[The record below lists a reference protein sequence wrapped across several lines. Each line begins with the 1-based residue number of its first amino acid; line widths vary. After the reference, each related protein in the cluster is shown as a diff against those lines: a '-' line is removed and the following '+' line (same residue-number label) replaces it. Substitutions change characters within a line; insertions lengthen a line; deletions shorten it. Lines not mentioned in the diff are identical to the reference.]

1 MFVIYYSDELVAKA
15 REMDLLTYLRL
26 YEPENLVK
34 VHGNVYCTREHDSL
48 KISNGK
54 WMWWSRNIGGA
65 SALDYLI
72 KVKGKSFTEAMGIL
86 SSEKEIIP
94 SIFNARNTPQKVK
107 KLLLP
112 EKNDSLKHITKY
124 LMSRGIDKNIIESLI
139 AEGLLYESKG
149 YHNCIFLGKDDEGK
163 ARYAAYRGCTSDRIL
178 GEARGSDKP
187 YPFRIETAGDRLHLF
202 EGAIDLLSF
211 ATIQQR
217 YGMRWNADS
226 MLSMGGIGGSK
237 SSSIPIAIRR
247 FLREHPMISEI
258 HIHFDNDGPG
268 KAAAKALAVA
278 LETKYRVVNEPPP
291 IGKDYN
297 DYLKDLIARNRYER
311 RYYSGN
317 N

>member
-1 MFVIYYSDELVAKA
+1 
-15 REMDLLTYLRL
+15 MDLLTYLRL

-54 WMWWSRNIGGA
+54 WMWWSRNLGGA

-72 KVKGKSFTEAMGIL
+72 KVKGISFTEAMGIL
-86 SSEKEIIP
+86 SSEKETVP
-94 SIFNARNTPQKVK
+94 SFFNARNTPAKVK

-112 EKNDSLKHITKY
+112 EKNDSSKHITKY
-124 LMSRGIDKNIIESLI
+124 LMSRGIDKNIIKSLI
-139 AEGLLYESKG
+139 DDGLLYESKD

-178 GEARGSDKP
+178 GEASGSDKS
-187 YPFRIETAGDRLHLF
+187 YPFRIEVHSDKLHLF
-202 EGAIDLLSF
+202 ESAIDLLSF

-226 MLSMGGIGGSK
+226 MLSMGGIGVSK
-237 SSSIPIAIRR
+237 SGSIPIAIRR

-268 KAAAKALAVA
+268 KAAAKALAAA

-311 RYYSGN
+311 RYYSGHN
-317 N
+317 

>member
-1 MFVIYYSDELVAKA
+1 
-15 REMDLLTYLRL
+15 MDLLTYLRL

-54 WMWWSRNIGGA
+54 WMWWSRNLGGA

-72 KVKGKSFTEAMGIL
+72 KVKGISFTEAMGIL
-86 SSEKEIIP
+86 SSEKGTVP
-94 SIFNARNTPQKVK
+94 SFFNARNTPAKDK

-112 EKNDSLKHITKY
+112 EKNDRSKHITKY
-124 LMSRGIDKNIIESLI
+124 LMSRGIDKNIIKSLI
-139 AEGLLYESKG
+139 DDGLLYESKD

-178 GEARGSDKP
+178 GEASGSDKS
-187 YPFRIETAGDRLHLF
+187 YPFRIEVHSDKLHLF
-202 EGAIDLLSF
+202 ESAIDLLSF

-226 MLSMGGIGGSK
+226 MLSMGGIGVSK

-268 KAAAKALAVA
+268 KAAAKALAAA

-311 RYYSGN
+311 RYYSGHN
-317 N
+317 

>member
-1 MFVIYYSDELVAKA
+1 
-15 REMDLLTYLRL
+15 MDLLTYLRL

-54 WMWWSRNIGGA
+54 WMWWSRNLGGA

-72 KVKGKSFTEAMGIL
+72 KVKGNSFTEAMGIL
-86 SSEKEIIP
+86 SSEKETVP
-94 SIFNARNTPQKVK
+94 SFFNARNTPPKVK

-112 EKNDSLKHITKY
+112 EKNDSSRHIAKY
-124 LMSRGIDKNIIESLI
+124 LMSRGIDKNIIEKLI
-139 AEGLLYESKG
+139 TDGLIYESKD

-178 GEARGSDKP
+178 GEASGSDKS
-187 YPFRIETAGDRLHLF
+187 YPFRIEAASDKLHLF
-202 EGAIDLLSF
+202 EGAIDLLSY

-217 YGMRWNADS
+217 YGGRWNADS
-226 MLSMGGIGGSK
+226 MLSMGGIGVSK
-237 SSSIPIAIRR
+237 SGSLPIAIRR
-247 FLREHPMISEI
+247 FLSEHSEISEI

-268 KAAAKALAVA
+268 KAAAKAMAAA

-291 IGKDYN
+291 VGKDYN